1 MVTRWWR
8 FLQHCKMS
16 SVCFAAPSSWRSETC
31 ERAFFLWCQPLML
44 LLMLWLRFPLFFR
57 PLVVK
62 ECARYAL
69 KKGTWSRL
77 LPPGRAELRKRQLLS
92 PEDELP
98 GEALTCHPLWSL
110 LARGL
115 HYEEQWRAEV
125 YGSPHINL
133 LELKAFLKE
142 ERRLCGLH
150 QQKRCLAALDSQVCL
165 GALVKGRSSSP
176 GINRALKSALA
187 YPLGA
192 SFHNYFMY
200 YLSEENRADGPT
212 RKRPPDPPYA
222 ELPAWFRR
230 LLEGDHHGFDQWIR
244 GLGPDFSLHPFNFE
258 ELMNGEKADLRPH
271 SHGRE
276 RKTENFMQEAQHGSE
291 VDDLLPQL
299 GSSMLLRKRPA
310 PCRPRV
316 LQLPG
321 TWRPPLPRKCL
332 RPWKKA
338 MCCRPQLL
346 HPPRAAKNQS
356 LSSMSCWKHFPCLSS
371 SSKATNRTSP
381 FLVDWTFSVDAEV
394 LPGRW

>member
-1 MVTRWWR
+1 MEDACGRIKAAIDGYAEHNLEANIKKSFFNETCCRFWGGEIDGQAGLVRSSSLRAWPLMVITMEVAMLG
-8 FLQHCKMS
+8 FS
-16 SVCFAAPSSWRSETC
+16 SVKLLETLAGSWIAILTMRRRMFCLLDIIFEPLGIADGNKVVALSPALQDELCVLCCTFLLAVGDLRAGFLPMVSATDASSDAMAAVS
-31 ERAFFLWCQPLML
+31 AFLPA
-44 LLMLWLRFPLFFR
+44 P
-57 PLVVK
+57 VVK

-142 ERRLCGLH
+142 ER

-192 SFHNYFMY
+192 SFHSYFMY

-212 RKRPPDPPYA
+212 RKRPPDSPYA

-244 GLGPDFSLHPFNFE
+244 WFGPRLQSPPFQ
-258 ELMNGEKADLRPH
+258 LRGADEWGKGRP
-271 SHGRE
+271 
-276 RKTENFMQEAQHGSE
+276 EAS
-291 VDDLLPQL
+291 
-299 GSSMLLRKRPA
+299 
-310 PCRPRV
+310 
-316 LQLPG
+316 
-321 TWRPPLPRKCL
+321 
-332 RPWKKA
+332 
-338 MCCRPQLL
+338 
-346 HPPRAAKNQS
+346 
-356 LSSMSCWKHFPCLSS
+356 
-371 SSKATNRTSP
+371 
-381 FLVDWTFSVDAEV
+381 
-394 LPGRW
+394 